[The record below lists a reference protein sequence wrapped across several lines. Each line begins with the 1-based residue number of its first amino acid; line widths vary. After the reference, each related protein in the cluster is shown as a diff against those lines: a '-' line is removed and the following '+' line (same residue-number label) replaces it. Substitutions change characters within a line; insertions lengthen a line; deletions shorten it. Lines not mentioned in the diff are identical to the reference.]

1 MIVVTGGAGFIG
13 SAIIWALNER
23 GIDDILVVDN
33 LAASDKW
40 KNLVNRR
47 YLGYLHRDEFMDL
60 VLKNSLPRK
69 PKAIIHMGACS
80 ATTELDADFLM
91 RNNVRYSQELCRY
104 ALKVGARFIQASS
117 AATYGSG
124 EQGFSDSP
132 DVTPHLRPL
141 NMYGYSKHLF
151 DLWAM
156 RENLL
161 GRIASLKFFNVYG
174 PNEYHKGSMRSVAAK
189 AFAEIKTHGRISLFK
204 SDRPDC
210 ADGEQRRDFVYVKD
224 CAAIVAWLLDNPACN
239 GLFNVGTGK
248 AASFNDLAR
257 AVFAALNLPEAID
270 YIDMPPE
277 LSGKY
282 QYFTQADMGAL
293 QTAGYPVSGMHA
305 LKTGIA
311 DYVRNYLDAADMYL

>member
-1 MIVVTGGAGFIG
+1 MIIVTGGAGFIG

-33 LAASDKW
+33 LGTSDKW

-47 YLGYLHRDEFMDL
+47 YLGYLHRDEFMDM
-60 VLKNSLPRK
+60 VLKNSLPHK

-80 ATTELDADFLM
+80 ATTERDADFLM

-117 AATYGSG
+117 AATYGNG
-124 EQGFSDSP
+124 DQGFSD
-132 DVTPHLRPL
+132 DLGVTRRLRPL

-174 PNEYHKGSMRSVAAK
+174 PNEYHKGAMRSVVAK

-224 CAAIVAWLLDNPACN
+224 CAAIVAWLLDNPESN

-277 LSGKY
+277 LAGKY

-293 QTAGYPVSGMHA
+293 QAAGYQVAGMRD
-305 LKTGIA
+305 LKTGVA
-311 DYVRNYLDAADMYL
+311 DYVRNYLDEADTYL